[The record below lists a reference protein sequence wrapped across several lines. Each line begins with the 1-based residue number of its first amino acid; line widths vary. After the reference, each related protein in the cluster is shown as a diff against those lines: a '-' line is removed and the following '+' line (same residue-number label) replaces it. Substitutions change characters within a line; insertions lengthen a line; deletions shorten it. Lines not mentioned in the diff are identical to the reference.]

1 MVVMYV
7 IHTSSFLHKNHH
19 MSSGVAQDIWPCGT
33 KELTTELSLEGDNSL
48 INENQD
54 TLTMRRSTDTQKKV
68 SSKMQQRKCIESQ
81 FHGRTKNNRWKR
93 CSLLKH

>member
-54 TLTMRRSTDTQKKV
+54 TQPDNDTLNWYSKKSFLKDAAAQV
-68 SSKMQQRKCIESQ
+68 HRESISWPHEKQ
-81 FHGRTKNNRWKR
+81 
-93 CSLLKH
+93 

>member
-1 MVVMYV
+1 MTHIEVVSMVVV
-7 IHTSSFLHKNHH
+7 IHTSSVLHKNHR

-54 TLTMRRSTDTQKKV
+54 TQPDSETL
-68 SSKMQQRKCIESQ
+68 
-81 FHGRTKNNRWKR
+81 N
-93 CSLLKH
+93 